1 MCGGVVVT
9 FIYKGL
15 SIKWFC
21 VVMCLRCFVLQLT
34 SGVCGSVSYGKNDRE
49 VSDLFAFFM
58 CVSLG
63 GLELC

>member
-21 VVMCLRCFVLQLT
+21 VVKRLRCFALQLT
-34 SGVCGSVSYGKNDRE
+34 SGVCGLVSYGKSDLE
-49 VSDLFAFFM
+49 VSDLFVFFL

-63 GLELC
+63 ELELC